1 MAIEE
6 SKRETGGKEEVSACV
21 LCPLGHYLLPCCLWS
36 EGISAKSETLSA
48 LPPLWP
54 KHLKERGPKAIT
66 T

>member
-21 LCPLGHYLLPCCLWS
+21 LCPAACGQRGLSYKV
-36 EGISAKSETLSA
+36 SAKSETLSA

-66 T
+66 TT